1 MILWEDLYVICSLF
15 THPIKCTYLPKVLYH
30 YDFVLNNNS
39 IARFPTLK
47 GLNSQIYFINHF
59 ISYGYPVDWLYESI
73 ISTKIM
79 AYRSGLLKANDI
91 IDLFP
96 EVNNTFIEN
105 KCHYGLL
112 QKGLAALLKKNY
124 LASQFYLKMYNI
136 GMYLTELLKG
146 NNAILYIYK
155 KINGR

>member
-1 MILWEDLYVICSLF
+1 MLYW
-15 THPIKCTYLPKVLYH
+15 IKVVSYKYMVSK
-30 YDFVLNNNS
+30 NN
-39 IARFPTLK
+39 I
-47 GLNSQIYFINHF
+47 
-59 ISYGYPVDWLYESI
+59 
-73 ISTKIM
+73 
-79 AYRSGLLKANDI
+79 
-91 IDLFP
+91 
-96 EVNNTFIEN
+96 FIEN
-105 KCHYGLL
+105 KCHNGLL